1 MRRYKPLIISILFIL
16 LLCSFAWANEELC
29 YPPYWGGLL
38 PGESFEKEALKLYGQ
53 GLFRDEI
60 DRRVRF
66 YYNKSRTHT
75 LVIFFGTDLFVTDIF
90 IHQGIKFPENKKI
103 SDIGKYTSEWFDP
116 FEGFGKWHRLKI
128 GANRSEALRWLG
140 NPHKTI
146 SNNEWEYRS
155 KCACEL
161 PSGITIYL
169 KSDKIISVRFWA
181 SQG

>member
-1 MRRYKPLIISILFIL
+1 MKRHKPLIISILFIL
-16 LLCSFAWANEELC
+16 LLCSSLWANEELC

-38 PGESFEKEALKLYGQ
+38 PGESFEKEAVKLYGQ

-75 LVIFFGTDLFVTDIF
+75 LVIFFGTDRFVSDIF
-90 IHQGIKFPENKKI
+90 IHQGIKFPGNKKI
-103 SDIGKYTSEWFDP
+103 SDIGKYISEWFDP
-116 FEGFGKWHRLKI
+116 FEGFGTWHMLKI
-128 GANRSEALRWLG
+128 GVTRSEALRWLG
-140 NPHKTI
+140 NPHKAI
-146 SNNEWEYRS
+146 SNTEWEYRS

-161 PSGITIYL
+161 PKGITIYFE
-169 KSDKIISVRFWA
+169 SDKIISVRFWA